1 MFDWKDEY
9 SCGIK
14 RIDDEHKKLFGIG
27 NSIYKLATD
36 ENRLDYFDRILDL
49 VDDLKD
55 YTAYHFKDEEKVMS
69 MYDYPGYEEQKR
81 VHDRF
86 INKIQNLDLEEIDE
100 NQQDAVLKLLNFIY
114 NWITNHILGMDLK
127 IKDYFESLKPSE
139 LLRKK
144 ER

>member
-1 MFDWKDEY
+1 MITRDMK
-9 SCGIK
+9 
-14 RIDDEHKKLFGIG
+14 
-27 NSIYKLATD
+27 N
-36 ENRLDYFDRILDL
+36 
-49 VDDLKD
+49 
-55 YTAYHFKDEEKVMS
+55 
-69 MYDYPGYEEQKR
+69 KR

>member
-69 MYDYPGYEEQKR
+69 MYDYPGYEEQKG
-81 VHDRF
+81 
-86 INKIQNLDLEEIDE
+86 
-100 NQQDAVLKLLNFIY
+100 
-114 NWITNHILGMDLK
+114 T
-127 IKDYFESLKPSE
+127 
-139 LLRKK
+139 
-144 ER
+144 